1 MAVLVTYCV
10 SSGLIREAGS
20 YCDMEERVITGSRVR
35 TVVAAGEEVWEC

>member
-1 MAVLVTYCV
+1 MAVSFTYCI

-20 YCDMEERVITGSRVR
+20 YCDMEERVITGNRVH